1 MVKMEKMEIVNLSYR
16 WPFCLSYVSWHN
28 WIHVFV
34 ISGMLKSPGT
44 SGSPPSSGSRVGPLA
59 LTVLGGLKGHAAKY
73 QINQLRQ
80 WQQRPI
86 WRSTS
91 VAGVRASHVVLDV
104 IQEGTA
110 MRKCSEMFTTVGKHG
125 GQAVHNHVSQWGM
138 NIGDVTFTPTQG
150 HALESSGASPG
161 QSAPL
166 SLPGCH
172 WEREKFKGGPLG
184 QGTST

>member
-1 MVKMEKMEIVNLSYR
+1 M
-16 WPFCLSYVSWHN
+16 
-28 WIHVFV
+28 
-34 ISGMLKSPGT
+34 
-44 SGSPPSSGSRVGPLA
+44 
-59 LTVLGGLKGHAAKY
+59 
-73 QINQLRQ
+73 
-80 WQQRPI
+80 
-86 WRSTS
+86 
-91 VAGVRASHVVLDV
+91 AGVRASHVVLDV

-172 WEREKFKGGPLG
+172 WEREQFKGGRLDRVLLLKTARLG
-184 QGTST
+184 ELGSMTISCGHTGPNPVNINHDL